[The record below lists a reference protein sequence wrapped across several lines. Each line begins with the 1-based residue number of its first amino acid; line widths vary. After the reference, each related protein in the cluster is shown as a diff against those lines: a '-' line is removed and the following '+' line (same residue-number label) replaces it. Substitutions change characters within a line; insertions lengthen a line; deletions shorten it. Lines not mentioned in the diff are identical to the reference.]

1 MRADGVRAGR
11 GGETAEFLAGL
22 IAICPC
28 RPGEILARMP
38 TCLGVYASEPTVK
51 VRLKVYVKIVT
62 LFPRPLRSDSQS
74 SKKKVRGETTARLT
88 ISSAGSCASPLNRE
102 RLTMKGFVLC
112 SALLL
117 TTISASAQQP
127 VKGLKQGVTV
137 ELAGGFARTQFDNSG
152 GYPNMNGFF
161 GSVGVNILPWLQIQA
176 DASAQ
181 YGSLTGATT
190 NIYGNHFGPRVL
202 YRPFHST
209 TFTTF
214 GEFLAG
220 GSRLDLNV
228 NGPGGSKF
236 SENGFSFKAG
246 GGVDWHISRHWS
258 VRVFDADYYRTSFL
272 QTHQNNLWIST
283 GIVFTLGRNRTP
295 H

>member
-1 MRADGVRAGR
+1 MRIETGCKSGIESLRESCHSSIPPAVAVR
-11 GGETAEFLAGL
+11 
-22 IAICPC
+22 
-28 RPGEILARMP
+28 
-38 TCLGVYASEPTVK
+38 
-51 VRLKVYVKIVT
+51 
-62 LFPRPLRSDSQS
+62 FPEQE
-74 SKKKVRGETTARLT
+74 KVRGETTARLT
-88 ISSAGSCASPLNRE
+88 NSSAGSCARPLNRE
-102 RLTMKGFVLC
+102 RPTMKGFVLC
-112 SALLL
+112 FALLL

-127 VKGLKQGVTV
+127 VRGLKQGVTV
-137 ELAGGFARTQFDNSG
+137 ELAGGFAHTQFNNGGS

-161 GSVGVNILPWLQIQA
+161 GSVGVNLLPWLQLQA

-190 NIYGNHFGPRVL
+190 NIYGNHFGPRIF
-202 YRPFHST
+202 YRPFHSR

-228 NGPGGSKF
+228 SGPGGARF

-246 GGVDWHISRHWS
+246 GGVDYHISPHWS
-258 VRVFDADYYRTSFL
+258 VRLFDADYYRTSFL
-272 QTHQNNLWIST
+272 TTHQNNLWIST